1 MKRIIVVLLS
11 ALMVLSVLSGCDNK
25 KNNSDNKLK
34 VVTTI
39 FPIYDWVKEVLG
51 DVDADVEVL
60 LNNGVDLHSYQPS
73 IEDIAKINDA
83 DVFMYVGGESDEWVE
98 NTLKNLD
105 KNVKVINLMEVLGDD
120 VKSEEIVEGMEDEHN
135 HSKEVSTFK
144 DDEVEDRSLSDW
156 NGEWQS
162 AYPFAL
168 DGTLDK
174 AFDSMAKDGEMSVDE
189 YKTYYLNGYKT
200 DIASIEIKGNHI
212 DFTYSDGTKVGSDY
226 KYVGYYIQNW
236 STGTKAAMYRF
247 EAENMDTDAPKYIE
261 FNDHMIE
268 PANAE
273 HFHIRMSNE
282 SFDAI
287 VDPEN
292 SWPTFFPMDMDGEEI
307 CEHLEGH
314 DGHESDGHETEHESD
329 EHIWLSLRNAKKCVE
344 AIKEVLCQLDSSNQ
358 EIYES
363 NAEEYIKKLEML
375 DAKYGDAV
383 DKAKNDT
390 LVFGDRF
397 PFRYL
402 VDDYNLNYYAA
413 FAGCSSE
420 SEASFNTI
428 TFLAK
433 KLDELKLTSI
443 LTIEGNNHK
452 IAETIIKN
460 TENKDQAI
468 LTLNSMQGRILE
480 GETYLSIMEANLE
493 VLKKALN

>member
-1 MKRIIVVLLS
+1 MKRIIVLLLS
-11 ALMVLSVLSGCDNK
+11 ALMVLSVLNGCDDK

-83 DVFMYVGGESDEWVE
+83 DVFMYVGNEPGLESV
-98 NTLKNLD
+98 LKNINE
-105 KNVKVINLMEVLGDD
+105 NVKVINLMEVLGDD

-200 DIASIEIKGNHI
+200 DIASIEIKGDHI

-261 FNDHMIE
+261 FNDHTIE

-314 DGHESDGHETEHESD
+314 DGHESDGHESD
-329 EHIWLSLRNAKKCVE
+329 EHIWLSLRNAKKCVG

-358 EIYES
+358 EIYEL

-375 DAKYGDAV
+375 DAEYKDVV

-402 VDDYNLNYYAA
+402 IDDYNLNYYAA

-433 KLDELKLTSI
+433 KLDELKLSNI

-460 TENKDQAI
+460 TEKKNQEI